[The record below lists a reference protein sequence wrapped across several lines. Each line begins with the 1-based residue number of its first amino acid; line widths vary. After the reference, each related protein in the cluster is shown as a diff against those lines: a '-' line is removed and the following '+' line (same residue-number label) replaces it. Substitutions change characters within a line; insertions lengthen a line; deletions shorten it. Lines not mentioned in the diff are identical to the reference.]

1 MKDRIFLDSN
11 VVIYSLG
18 MDQVKKRI
26 SVDLLKQ
33 HPFISVQVVNEVV
46 NVSIKKLKMPNS
58 EAYEIGRTL
67 INNCNI
73 VPLNERT
80 VLKGFEISERY
91 LFSFWDSLI
100 VAAALEDECSI
111 LYTEDLHHNQS
122 IEKKLIIKN
131 PFTNEKQQEQGTMPG
146 YLEEK

>member
-1 MKDRIFLDSN
+1 MSFMRDRIFLDSN

-46 NVSIKKLKMPNS
+46 NVSIKRLKMPNS

-67 INNCNI
+67 INNCKI
-73 VPLNERT
+73 VSLNGRT

-91 LFSFWDSLI
+91 RFSFWDSLI
-100 VAAALEDECSI
+100 VAAALENECSI
-111 LYTEDLHHNQS
+111 LYTEDLHHKQLL
-122 IEKKLIIKN
+122 EKKLIIKN
-131 PFTNEKQQEQGTMPG
+131 PYK
-146 YLEEK
+146 